1 MPATIRSV
9 RSPPDMAMCLEHVAQ
24 VHGSSLATE
33 VGSWYKGLP
42 GFSPDRVFFIEADGV
57 AVSHACVIDRPIL
70 VGGAPVAAGEI
81 ALVGTVEDR
90 REQGFGRA
98 IIEHVLGYMGRRRY
112 SMAFLFGIPAFYER
126 FGFRYGLRTFMS
138 GQNTTIRVSNL
149 LATEPPCGHSV
160 RAIEDEDLPNLSL
173 TYRRDTEEATGAA
186 ARDISNWRWLISHAA
201 ETGLVTPENRV
212 VVESN
217 GRMVGYALI
226 ADRPL
231 NPMIGQLVPRF
242 SIADGVA
249 SNRESA
255 DALLRA
261 AAERAGSA
269 GESEMSVH
277 LRPDSLLGTRVAELG
292 ANVHRPSKCDYVRV
306 IDSERLLYQ
315 LRKVLETRLM
325 RSRFGDEMVSLR
337 IETEEQQAMV
347 TVGQGRPRIVN
358 LTIPQA
364 DLGPLVTGFKPVVE
378 QGSLLCS
385 GDSRPVI
392 EALFPRQEPIFPIL
406 DLL

>member
-9 RSPPDMAMCLEHVAQ
+9 RSPSDMAMCLEHVAQ

-70 VGGAPVAAGEI
+70 IGGTAVRAGEI
-81 ALVGTVEDR
+81 ALVGTVEER

-98 IIEHVLGYMGRRRY
+98 IIEHALGYMGRRRY
-112 SMAFLFGIPAFYER
+112 PLAFLFGIPAFYER

-138 GQNTTIRVSNL
+138 GPVTTIEVRNL
-149 LATEPPCGHSV
+149 LATSPPPGYSV
-160 RAIEDEDLPNLSL
+160 RAIEDRDIPSLSQL
-173 TYRRDTEEATGAA
+173 YRRDTEEITGAA
-186 ARDISNWRWLISHAA
+186 ARDISYWHWLIGHTAEAGFVAA
-201 ETGLVTPENRV
+201 EFRL
-212 VVESN
+212 VVERN
-217 GRMVGYALI
+217 GRPIGYALI
-226 ADRPL
+226 AGRPL
-231 NPMIGQLVPRF
+231 NSEIGQESPRF
-242 SIADGVA
+242 SIAEGVA
-249 SNRESA
+249 SNRDSA

-269 GESEMSVH
+269 DESEMSVY
-277 LRPDSLLGTRVAELG
+277 LRPDTLLGRRVAELG
-292 ANVHRPSKCDYVRV
+292 AAVHGPTKSDYVKV
-306 IDSERLLYQ
+306 IDLERLLHE
-315 LRKVLETRLM
+315 LRGVLETRLM
-325 RSRFGDEMVSLR
+325 RSRFSDAQVSLR
-337 IETEEQQAMV
+337 IETEEEQATV
-347 TVGQGRPRIVN
+347 TVGQGRPRIVH

-364 DLGPLVTGFKPVVE
+364 DLGPLVTGFKSVAE

-385 GDSRPVI
+385 DDSLPVL
-392 EALFPRQEPIFPIL
+392 ETLFPAQEPLFSIL